1 MAEAWKVFR
10 ETKRMMNEGKIDL
23 STGNFKCIL
32 ITSGAVPLS
41 ENVPHSTWA
50 SMSASVNVLASAGNY
65 SASGLAMAN
74 VSWVV
79 MAGGSGY
86 KFDAQDLS
94 LSANGTDHLSIIA
107 AVIYTSANNRPIC
120 YASLSA
126 TAINVSDGN
135 KLTITFAASGI
146 FELV

>member
-1 MAEAWKVFR
+1 
-10 ETKRMMNEGKIDL
+10 MMNEGKITL
-23 STGNFKCIL
+23 SSGNFRCIL
-32 ITSGAVPLS
+32 IRSGATPLS
-41 ENVPHSTWA
+41 VNTPHSTWA
-50 SMSASVNVLASAGNY
+50 SMSASVNVLGTGGNY
-65 SASGLAMAN
+65 SASGITMAN

-94 LSANGTDHLSIIA
+94 LSANGVDHLSIIA
-107 AVIYTSANNRPIC
+107 AVIYTSANNRPVC
-120 YASLSA
+120 YASLS
-126 TAINVSDGN
+126 TSAINVSDGN